1 MKFDTLANK
10 ESIVKT
16 IAALKEH
23 GVEAMV
29 VANKEE
35 ALEKIKALV
44 PAGVSLMNGSS
55 RTLEEIGF
63 VEYLKSGAHGWNN
76 LHEAVLNEKNPEKQA
91 VLRKQSVLSDFY
103 LGSVHAVAE
112 TGEMVFASNSGSQ
125 LPHLVFTSPN
135 IVLVVS
141 TQKIAPTLADA
152 LTRVREYV
160 FPLEDQRAKD
170 IGWGGS
176 AINKLLIWEGENP
189 KMGRKVHVIFV
200 EEKLGF

>member
-1 MKFDTLANK
+1 MEFDTLANK
-10 ESIVKT
+10 ETVVKT
-16 IAALKEH
+16 IAALKER

-29 VANKEE
+29 VGSKEE
-35 ALEKIKALV
+35 ALGKIKALV

-63 VEYLKSGAHGWNN
+63 IEYLKSGTHGWNN
-76 LHEAVLNEKNPEKQA
+76 LHEAVFNEKDPEKQA
-91 VLRKQSVLSDFY
+91 VLRTQSVLSDFY
-103 LGSVHAVAE
+103 IGSAHAVAE
-112 TGEMVFASNSGSQ
+112 TGEMLFASNSGSQ

-135 IVLVVS
+135 IILVVG
-141 TQKIAPTLADA
+141 TQKITPTLSDA
-152 LTRVREYV
+152 LARVRAYV
-160 FPLEDQRAKD
+160 LPLEDQRAKD

-176 AINKLLIWEGENP
+176 QISKLLIWEKENL